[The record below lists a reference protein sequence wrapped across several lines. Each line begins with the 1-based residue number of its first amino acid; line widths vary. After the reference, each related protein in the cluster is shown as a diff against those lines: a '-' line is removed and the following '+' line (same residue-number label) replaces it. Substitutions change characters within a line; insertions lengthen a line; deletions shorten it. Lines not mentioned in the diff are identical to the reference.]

1 MILAWGG
8 WLLVGGVIAGCVAYL
23 AWLTVRDMDDA
34 GWL

>member
-8 WLLVGGVIAGCVAYL
+8 WLLVGSMIAGCIGLVAWQ
-23 AWLTVRDMDDA
+23 AVRDMDDA